1 MKYKIMFKAWHG
13 LAWHGRA
20 RQGGARLGGAR
31 QGIYNHN
38 ETEKNQD

>member
-31 QGIYNHN
+31 QGIL
-38 ETEKNQD
+38 KNLEWS